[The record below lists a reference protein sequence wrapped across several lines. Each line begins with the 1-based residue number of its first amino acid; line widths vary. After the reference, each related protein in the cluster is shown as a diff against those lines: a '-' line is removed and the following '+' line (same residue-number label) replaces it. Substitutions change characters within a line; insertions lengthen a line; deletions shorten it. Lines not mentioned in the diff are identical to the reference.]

1 MKTALRNVTAAI
13 FLTGL
18 VAPSISHASD
28 IERQLWLDYNLT
40 SHRSSKWDVFGDLGY
55 RTTFEDPRF
64 RRYVI
69 RPNALTYWRDWKF
82 MGGVG
87 NFITWND
94 DNDNTWEVR
103 PWQGAE
109 VMWPRTK
116 VRLKHLFRLE
126 QRMTFDMDNSDDNTF
141 SLRFRYRISYD
152 INWTNPEK
160 GSYWRTPLSLEGFT
174 TLSGT
179 DDEWSED
186 SRAVAAIDY
195 IFGPRW
201 TAGVDFTWQKS
212 AAPWIRGAADEFY
225 LRLRVFHTLSKP
237 LLFRKSEEHQR

>member
-1 MKTALRNVTAAI
+1 MAGLFAPVTSFAD
-13 FLTGL
+13 
-18 VAPSISHASD
+18 D
-28 IERQLWLDYNLT
+28 IERQLWADYNLT
-40 SHRSSKWDVFGDLGY
+40 AHRSSKWDVYGDLGY

-64 RRYVI
+64 RRYII

-82 MGGVG
+82 MGGIG
-87 NFITWND
+87 NFITWNAD
-94 DNDNTWEVR
+94 SDNTWEVR

-109 VMWPRTK
+109 VMWPKSK

-126 QRMTFDMDNSDDNTF
+126 ERMTFHSGDTDNTF
-141 SLRFRYRISYD
+141 SLRLRYRIAYD

-174 TLSGT
+174 TISGT

-186 SRAVAAIDY
+186 SRAMAGIDY
-195 IFGPRW
+195 VFGPRW
-201 TAGVDFTWQKS
+201 AAGAEFTWQKS
-212 AAPWIRGAADEFY
+212 AAPWIRDSADEFY

-237 LLFRKSEEHQR
+237 LLFRKSGENQR